1 LSRKDPA
8 DGLPK
13 LREALRTFW
22 KLFMVIKRCPKVIL
36 EGTRLTGKTDLAF
49 ALNEH
54 PRIVGVR
61 KYRYHAPIISA
72 EWNGFTDSPY
82 GASLINFEPRYEEL
96 VLEAYRT
103 WAKLFELYRYYS
115 WVVDRF
121 HISTQTW
128 QLIYANRRYDFTWLE
143 TRLVKLGFRLIFCW
157 RHPESFEEARKRRL
171 KISSNPA
178 QYDDLGLFLREQEV
192 LQELIDRSLLSKFVV
207 DVTESTVE
215 QNATRVADWLEAT
228 GGLTAPEDA
237 HSLPRYRCRKWN

>member
-1 LSRKDPA
+1 
-8 DGLPK
+8 
-13 LREALRTFW
+13 
-22 KLFMVIKRCPKVIL
+22 MVIKRCPKVIL

-121 HISTQTW
+121 HISTQAW
-128 QLIYANRRYDFTWLE
+128 QLIYAKRRYDFTWLE
-143 TRLVKLGFRLIFCW
+143 TRLAKLGFRLIFCW

-171 KISSNPA
+171 KISSNPC

-207 DVTESTVE
+207 DVTQSSVD
-215 QNATRVADWLEAT
+215 QNATRIADWLEAT
-228 GGLTAPEDA
+228 GGLTAPEESN
-237 HSLPRYRCRKWN
+237 SLQKYRRRK